1 MVSTPDA
8 STSRSWRRWL
18 LMPSAARLGAKAPDN
33 PKDGWDQFWS
43 EIEATGDG
51 GDVLWDTSNPGEMEQ
66 YLPAAL
72 KYLDPGLPTVDVGCG
87 NGRQARIL
95 ANHFPEVLGI
105 DLSQL
110 AVERAQAES
119 AGVANLR
126 FQALDIVAPGAGAKL
141 VEAIGEANV
150 FVRGVFHVLPP
161 KARRDMVAN
170 LREVLGRSGHLFLA
184 ETNYPGDSL
193 GYLRHLGA
201 RLGSNTGTYE
211 TRHARPQTP
220 PFRCHRTIEL
230 YAGRRMGGGGRWGH
244 PDLHDSAAASDRV
257 RIHPRLLR
265 RSAPLTD
272 GSSAYGLPSWCRLQN
287 HLAWYG
293 VGTSRCSVEGVED
306 VALDVVQTVTRQRH
320 HHALIA
326 EAGSARVSAVVWC
339 RSPGASRSGHG

>member
-1 MVSTPDA
+1 MMVSTPDA

-66 YLPAAL
+66 YLPVAL
-72 KYLDPGLPTVDVGCG
+72 KYLHPALPTVDVGCG

-95 ANHFPEVLGI
+95 AKHFPEVLGV

-126 FQALDIVAPGAGAKL
+126 FQALDIVAPGAGAQL

-201 RLGSNTGTYE
+201 RLGSM
-211 TRHARPQTP
+211 P
-220 PFRCHRTIEL
+220 
-230 YAGRRMGGGGRWGH
+230 
-244 PDLHDSAAASDRV
+244 
-257 RIHPRLLR
+257 
-265 RSAPLTD
+265 APL
-272 GSSAYGLPSWCRLQN
+272 GRAIARLPKPRHFGAIERSNCMPDAEW
-287 HLAWYG
+287 
-293 VGTSRCSVEGVED
+293 VVEGDGVT
-306 VALDVVQTVTRQRH
+306 LIYTIPLQHQT
-320 HHALIA
+320 
-326 EAGSARVSAVVWC
+326 GSEFI
-339 RSPGASRSGHG
+339 PGYYAAMRPR